1 MSRLP
6 PIDWDAAERVGQRL
20 IPAGPVPTRE
30 VAEQTVAGLRSASAR
45 AGAHVAETA
54 RLRPPA
60 SDAPTLVID
69 RASWVRAN
77 ARAMRALLANLD
89 PADPDLS
96 LSARV
101 QARTIG
107 AQFGAALS
115 YLGTRIL
122 GQFEP
127 FGDPQRLLLVAPNIL
142 QAQSKLAVNEDDFL
156 MWVCLHEQTHR
167 FQFANAPWLR
177 EHLIG
182 QLDRFLNA
190 DGVGVPRL
198 PKRGSRPVTMLDVF
212 TSPAQRS
219 SFDQVSA
226 TMSVLEGHADVIMD
240 RVGSDVVGSIA
251 VLRRAFDARR
261 NQQGWHAVA
270 RRLLGLDL
278 KLAQYREG
286 AAFCRRVIGAAGVDG
301 LNQVFVA
308 PGLLPSLQ
316 ELRDPDAW
324 VRRVCR

>member
-6 PIDWDAAERVGQRL
+6 PIDWDAAERVGRRL
-20 IPAGPVPTRE
+20 IPAGPAPTRE
-30 VAEQTVAGLRSASAR
+30 VAARTVAALRSAAAR

-60 SDAPTLVID
+60 FDAPTLVID
-69 RASWVRAN
+69 RASWVSAN
-77 ARAMRALLANLD
+77 ARSMRGLLTSLD
-89 PADPDLS
+89 PAEPHPP

-101 QARTIG
+101 QARALG

-127 FGDPQRLLLVAPNIL
+127 FGDTQRLLLVAPNIL
-142 QAQSKLAVNEDDFL
+142 EAQSKLALDPDDFR

-182 QLDRFLNA
+182 HLEEFLSA
-190 DGVGVPRL
+190 DGGGIGKL
-198 PKRGSRPVTMLDVF
+198 PSRGSRPATMLDVF
-212 TSPAQRS
+212 TSPAQRAC
-219 SFDQVSA
+219 FDQVAA

-286 AAFCRRVIGAAGVDG
+286 AAFCRRVIGVVGVDG
-301 LNQVFVA
+301 LNQVFVS
-308 PGLLPSLQ
+308 PGLLPNLD
-316 ELRDPDAW
+316 EIRHPDAW